1 MLSEAWRME
10 LGSPRSLKGWRH
22 GLACS
27 GRSSGGRGGGGRWL
41 LGLDSHSLWNVPQEQ
56 AWLWEGLRVGWTAR
70 GPGQARASP
79 ASTRW
84 AAYVR
89 G

>member
-1 MLSEAWRME
+1 M
-10 LGSPRSLKGWRH
+10 
-22 GLACS
+22 
-27 GRSSGGRGGGGRWL
+27 